1 MLVGEVSYNEEYI
14 LNNVMKLGG
23 HADCH
28 NFVCSINKGTETSR
42 SVMRRICWHHSSAHV
57 DEKSDICS
65 SQIMNAS
72 L

>member
-1 MLVGEVSYNEEYI
+1 MLVREVSYNEENI

-28 NFVCSINKGTETSR
+28 NFVCSINKGAEISR
-42 SVMRRICWHHSSAHV
+42 S
-57 DEKSDICS
+57 KSDVCS